1 MSKHIFWLA
10 SYPKSGNTLLRI
22 ILTSLFFTEN
32 GVFNLKLL
40 EAIRQFESTYNVYKI
55 KDYIGKDIY
64 KLNDLSIFYKY
75 LLKMQEKKYL
85 NFKED
90 FKFFK
95 THSGNFNINNNFFT
109 SEENIRGVIYVI
121 RDPRDACISW
131 ANHTGQTY
139 DQSIDF
145 MINESQ
151 TIQWTKGNNNLFNDY
166 NIPNSF
172 LSSWDKHVISWTSNN
187 WRFPFLIIRFED
199 MVYKKEETIRIIAN
213 FFTDKYGFKFHNLD
227 DKILNILKTTSFKN
241 LEKEELKDGFAEA
254 PRGKKFFKTGTQKQ
268 WLKKLNKNQIFKLEE
283 KFKIVMNKFNYN

>member
-121 RDPRDACISW
+121 RDPRDVCISW

-139 DQSIDF
+139 EQSKDSMID
-145 MINESQ
+145 ESLK
-151 TIQWTKGNNNLFNDY
+151 IRWTKGNNNLFNDY

-199 MVYKKEETIRIIAN
+199 MVYKKEETIRVIAN

>member
-32 GVFNLKLL
+32 GIFNLKLL

-55 KDYIGKDIY
+55 KDYIGKDLY

-95 THSGNFNINNNFFT
+95 THSGNFIIDNNPFT
-109 SEENIRGVIYVI
+109 AEENIRGVIYVI
-121 RDPRDACISW
+121 RDPRDVCISW

-139 DQSIDF
+139 EQSTDF

-151 TIQWTKGNNNLFNDY
+151 AIQWTKGNNNLFNDY
-166 NIPNSF
+166 NIPKLF

-227 DKILNILKTTSFKN
+227 DKILNILKNTSFKK

>member
-32 GVFNLKLL
+32 GIFNLKLL

-55 KDYIGKDIY
+55 KDYIGKDLY

-95 THSGNFNINNNFFT
+95 THSGNFIIDNNPFT
-109 SEENIRGVIYVI
+109 AEENIRGVIYVI
-121 RDPRDACISW
+121 RDPRDVCISW

-139 DQSIDF
+139 EQSKDSMID
-145 MINESQ
+145 ESLK
-151 TIQWTKGNNNLFNDY
+151 IRWTKGNNNLFNDY

-172 LSSWDKHVISWTSNN
+172 LSSWDKHVISWTSKN
-187 WRFPFLIIRFED
+187 WKFPFLIIKFED
-199 MVYKKEETIRIIAN
+199 MVYKKEETIRVIAN

-227 DKILNILKTTSFKN
+227 DKIINILKTTSFKN

-254 PRGKKFFKTGTQKQ
+254 PKGKKFFKTGTQKQ
-268 WLKKLNKNQIFKLEE
+268 WVKKLNKNQIFKLEE
-283 KFKIVMNKFNYN
+283 KFKIVMNKFNYY

>member
-32 GVFNLKLL
+32 GIFNLKLL

-55 KDYIGKDIY
+55 KDYIGKDLY

-95 THSGNFNINNNFFT
+95 THSGNFIIDNNPFT
-109 SEENIRGVIYVI
+109 AEENIRGVIYVI
-121 RDPRDACISW
+121 RDPRDVCISW

-139 DQSIDF
+139 EQSKDSMID
-145 MINESQ
+145 ESLK
-151 TIQWTKGNNNLFNDY
+151 IRWTKGNNNLFNDY

-172 LSSWDKHVISWTSNN
+172 LSSWDKHVISWTSKN
-187 WRFPFLIIRFED
+187 WKFPFLIIKFED
-199 MVYKKEETIRIIAN
+199 MVYKKEETIRVIAN

-227 DKILNILKTTSFKN
+227 DKIINILKTTSFKN

-283 KFKIVMNKFNYN
+283 KFKIVMNKFNYY

>member
-121 RDPRDACISW
+121 RDPRDVCISW

-139 DQSIDF
+139 EQSIDF

-283 KFKIVMNKFNYN
+283 KFKIVMNKFNYY

>member
-95 THSGNFNINNNFFT
+95 THSGNFIYNNNFFT
-109 SEENIRGVIYVI
+109 TEENIRGVIYVI

>member
-10 SYPKSGNTLLRI
+10 SFPKSGNTLLRT

-55 KDYIGKDIY
+55 KDYIGKDLY

-95 THSGNFNINNNFFT
+95 THSGNFIIDNNPFT
-109 SEENIRGVIYVI
+109 AEENIRGVIYVI
-121 RDPRDACISW
+121 RDPRDVCISW

-139 DQSIDF
+139 EQSKDF
-145 MINESQ
+145 MIDESLK
-151 TIQWTKGNNNLFNDY
+151 IRWTKGNNNLFNDY

-199 MVYKKEETIRIIAN
+199 MVYKKKETIRVIAN

-227 DKILNILKTTSFKN
+227 DKIINILKTTSFKK

-254 PRGKKFFKTGTQKQ
+254 PKGKKFFKTGTQKQ
-268 WLKKLNKNQIFKLEE
+268 WVKKLNKNQIFKLEE
-283 KFKIVMNKFNYN
+283 KFKIIMNKFNYN

>member
-32 GVFNLKLL
+32 GIFNLKLL

-55 KDYIGKDIY
+55 KDYIGKDLY

-95 THSGNFNINNNFFT
+95 THSGNFIIDNNPFT
-109 SEENIRGVIYVI
+109 AEENIRGVIYVI
-121 RDPRDACISW
+121 RDPRDVCISW

-139 DQSIDF
+139 EQSKDSMID
-145 MINESQ
+145 ESLK
-151 TIQWTKGNNNLFNDY
+151 IRWTKGNNNLFNDY

-172 LSSWDKHVISWTSNN
+172 LSSWDKHVISWTSKN
-187 WRFPFLIIRFED
+187 WKFPFLIIKFED
-199 MVYKKEETIRIIAN
+199 MVYKKEETIRVIAN

-227 DKILNILKTTSFKN
+227 DKIINILKTTSFKN

-254 PRGKKFFKTGTQKQ
+254 PKGKKFFKTGTQKQ
-268 WLKKLNKNQIFKLEE
+268 WVKKLNKNQIFKLEE
-283 KFKIVMNKFNYN
+283 KFKMVMNKFNYY